1 VSLRTIGVRNVG
13 SSLSSSSSSCSGGF
27 SVRFVATVTAM
38 VKVECCSGGSD
49 RKAEMSALRLPGVSK
64 SSLDGRDAAPGPM
77 YERMVVHEA
86 H

>member
-1 VSLRTIGVRNVG
+1 
-13 SSLSSSSSSCSGGF
+13 
-27 SVRFVATVTAM
+27 M

-77 YERMVVHEA
+77 YERIVVHEA